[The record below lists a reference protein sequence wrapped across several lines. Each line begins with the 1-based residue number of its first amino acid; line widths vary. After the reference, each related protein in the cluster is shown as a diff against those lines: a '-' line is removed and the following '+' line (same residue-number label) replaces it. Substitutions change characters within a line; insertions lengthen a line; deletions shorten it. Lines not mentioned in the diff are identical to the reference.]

1 MSPAGWR
8 KPVVPFLISIDEPSL
23 GESISKE
30 VAGCVCVLG
39 GGGVVQPCRSSPT
52 FMSWL
57 PGSSCSPVENEH
69 SGAQGEMELI
79 QNSSSVIS

>member
-1 MSPAGWR
+1 MASSLAVNNIMSPAGWR

-39 GGGVVQPCRSSPT
+39 GG
-52 FMSWL
+52 
-57 PGSSCSPVENEH
+57 
-69 SGAQGEMELI
+69 SGAAL
-79 QNSSSVIS
+79 

>member
-39 GGGVVQPCRSSPT
+39 GG
-52 FMSWL
+52 
-57 PGSSCSPVENEH
+57 
-69 SGAQGEMELI
+69 SGAAL
-79 QNSSSVIS
+79 